1 MAGYTEGETAKLNNL
16 LEEMTPQEQ
25 DKAVM
30 EVARLLRAEQEWRD
44 AGCPKGQTFPDN
56 KTGNAPDHLPIST

>member
-1 MAGYTEGETAKLNNL
+1 MAGYTEEETAKLNDL

-25 DKAVM
+25 GKAVV
-30 EVARLLRAEQEWRD
+30 EVARLLRVEQEWRN
-44 AGCPKGQTFPDN
+44 AGCPKGQPSPDN